1 VLRKQHDCHISQSD
15 SASRKAGIFR
25 PEPPRRIVAKRGI
38 SVAHSS
44 NSLGFAL
51 NDELRRTKAQCDE
64 LTAAIAKL
72 VNEGSVRFTEIQ
84 LTFTRIVKEVLHRT
98 AARRTT
104 DWKQVRQSF

>member
-1 VLRKQHDCHISQSD
+1 M
-15 SASRKAGIFR
+15 
-25 PEPPRRIVAKRGI
+25 KRGI
-38 SVAHSS
+38 SAAHSS

-72 VNEGSVRFTEIQ
+72 VNDGSVRFTEIQ

-98 AARRTT
+98 AARRTS
-104 DWKQVRQSF
+104 DCKQVRQSF